1 MNGNG
6 SIKSTHIG
14 HSMVNFGV
22 VNRLQRT
29 WLAVI
34 NAYFV
39 TAAPILGPNVVRN
52 IQWTKPHGAWREGAK
67 YTTKGN
73 NMRTEY
79 IIAIRSIMIINLH
92 IHETLFEVLA
102 RQNKVQFHVFR
113 GINVVLGQDFVADIV
128 DSQAVKA

>member
-52 IQWTKPHGAWREGAK
+52 IQWTKPLKVWREAAK
-67 YTTKGN
+67 YTTRGN
-73 NMRTEY
+73 NM
-79 IIAIRSIMIINLH
+79 
-92 IHETLFEVLA
+92 
-102 RQNKVQFHVFR
+102 
-113 GINVVLGQDFVADIV
+113 
-128 DSQAVKA
+128 

>member
-14 HSMVNFGV
+14 HSIVNLGV

-29 WLAVI
+29 CLAFI

-39 TAAPILGPNVVRN
+39 TSVPILGPNVDRN
-52 IQWTKPHGAWREGAK
+52 IQWTKPLEAWKEAAK

-73 NMRTEY
+73 NM
-79 IIAIRSIMIINLH
+79 
-92 IHETLFEVLA
+92 
-102 RQNKVQFHVFR
+102 
-113 GINVVLGQDFVADIV
+113 
-128 DSQAVKA
+128 